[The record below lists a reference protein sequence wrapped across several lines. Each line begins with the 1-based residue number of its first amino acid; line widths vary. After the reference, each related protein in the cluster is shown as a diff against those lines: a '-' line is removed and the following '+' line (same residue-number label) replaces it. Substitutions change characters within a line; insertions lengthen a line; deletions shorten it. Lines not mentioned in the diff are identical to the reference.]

1 MDQEQRYK
9 RRFSSFFDFTAVF
22 TVKSSSVGWNRS
34 RMHFSNSNIKFTF
47 YLSTRFSRHEH
58 KFLIKFN
65 YLHFI
70 SVKYKNQLRI
80 ARPVFAK
87 EITKY
92 VSLSDGNCRTEDMHM
107 NTQLSLILLLQHFK
121 VNISFKSS

>member
-80 ARPVFAK
+80 ARPVFAN
-87 EITKY
+87 EICKP
-92 VSLSDGNCRTEDMHM
+92 VGWKLSDGRNAHEHSTFI
-107 NTQLSLILLLQHFK
+107 NPSTSAF
-121 VNISFKSS
+121 